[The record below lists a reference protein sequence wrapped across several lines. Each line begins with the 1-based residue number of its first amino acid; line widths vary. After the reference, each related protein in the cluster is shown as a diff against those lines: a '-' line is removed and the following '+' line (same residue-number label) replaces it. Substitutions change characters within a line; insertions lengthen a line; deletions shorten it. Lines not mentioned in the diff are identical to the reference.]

1 MFELFLSGNLILA
14 FTMYC
19 LGVVSPGPSN
29 MAIMS
34 TALQLGRKP
43 ALALAM
49 GVIFGSFFWG
59 LLAAFGLSLVISSYS
74 NVLDF
79 IKILGAFYLLYLAYK
94 SAKSAL
100 SKPKRTSKQEKLK
113 EINYMNTFLSGAF
126 IHLTNPKAI
135 FVWLSIVSFAMPQT
149 FQVSYALMV
158 VLGCS
163 VLGIIIFCS
172 YALIF
177 STNTA
182 QKIYSKLRVYFESI
196 LSLLFAYAGYKMLS
210 QELWEE

>member
-1 MFELFLSGNLILA
+1 MLELFFSGNLILA

-19 LGVVSPGPSN
+19 LGVASPGPSN

-34 TALQLGRKP
+34 TALQLGRKS
-43 ALALAM
+43 ALALAL

-59 LLAAFGLSLVISSYS
+59 LLAAFGLSLIISTYS
-74 NVLDF
+74 NVLIF

-100 SKPKRTSKQEKLK
+100 SKPKLRIEEKDLK

-149 FQVSYALMV
+149 FQVSYTLMV
-158 VLGCS
+158 VFGCS
-163 VLGIIIFCS
+163 LLGIIIFCS

-182 QKIYSKLRVYFESI
+182 QKIYSKLRVYFESVF
-196 LSLLFAYAGYKMLS
+196 SLMFAYAGYKMLR
-210 QELWEE
+210 QELGEE

>member
-19 LGVVSPGPSN
+19 LGVASPGPSN